1 MRRKDKALD
10 SSVPEIDNCCEKETY
25 AFYGFAAYCSQLVEH
40 AAINLAL
47 VLQLPE
53 VNLISKEAFDEIYDS
68 LNKKTFGQ
76 LLKTAKKLI
85 TISDNNE
92 SLLKEALEARNYL
105 AHHFFKEHA
114 ENFISNTGKHEMKK
128 ELQSIIT
135 KLNKADVLL
144 TEIYTPLWVKY
155 GITEEV
161 IENDYNK
168 LLKRAEARDKIA

>member
-1 MRRKDKALD
+1 MD

-40 AAINLAL
+40 SAINLAL

-53 VNLISKEAFDEIYDS
+53 VNLISKGTFDEVYDS

-76 LLKTAKKLI
+76 LLNMAKKL
-85 TISDNNE
+85 TEISENNE
-92 SLLKEALEARNYL
+92 SLLKEALESRNYL
-105 AHHFFKEHA
+105 AHHFFKNHA
-114 ENFISNTGKHEMKK
+114 ENFISNTGKHEMKR
-128 ELQSIIT
+128 ELQSIIK
-135 KLNKADVLL
+135 KLNIADILL

-161 IENDYNK
+161 IENDYKK
-168 LLKRAEARDKIA
+168 LLKKAEARDKSA